1 MTINY
6 NKTTEIEKSME
17 KSISVSSTKSSTNK
31 EIQGWIFSPQF
42 LAIIQITT
50 IANNI
55 CSLLKRINLPK
66 APYDGRAE
74 IYSDVSIFITAL
86 VMKVWN
92 LSLGEI
98 TRRLKLYPELAIACG
113 YKEGRTISK
122 SHLSRRIR
130 RLGPLPFFLYL
141 VYLVCQLISACVISA
156 KDLIIDSTTVLA
168 WYKNDIEAGWSY
180 AKKFG
185 YKVHTIICRHSML
198 PLWFFVSPAND
209 HDSPYAKPLLQKVV
223 HLYKVTVEVVRA
235 DSAYWCYAFLSF
247 IVFIGARIAV
257 DYNVRRKN
265 HSIVDRE
272 WLIWWVDRMGKRS
285 AIERFFGIAKR
296 WFGLSDFHG
305 RGLESFLL
313 HTLLTYCAILSVAFA
328 SVKIGR
334 PDLRLSPKQ
343 LLAPC

>member
-1 MTINY
+1 MTISSYITN
-6 NKTTEIEKSME
+6 EIEKARE
-17 KSISVSSTKSSTNK
+17 KSVSADQK

-42 LAIIQITT
+42 LT
-50 IANNI
+50 ILQVANIASAI
-55 CSLLKRINLPK
+55 CSLLKRRSLPK

-74 IYSDVSIFITAL
+74 LYSDVSIFITAL
-86 VMKVWN
+86 VMKIWK

-98 TRRLKLYPELAIACG
+98 TRRLKLYSDLAIACG
-113 YKEGRTISK
+113 YEPGKTISK
-122 SHLSRRIR
+122 SHLSRRLK
-130 RLGPLPFFLYL
+130 RLGPLPFFVYF
-141 VYLVCQLISACVISA
+141 VYLVCQLIQLGVIVA

-168 WYKNDIEAGWSY
+168 WYHKDIEAGWSY

-185 YKVHTIICRHSML
+185 YKVHTIICRYSML

-209 HDSPYAKPLLQKVV
+209 HDGPYAKPLLEKVV
-223 HLYKVTVEVVRA
+223 RLYKVTVEVVRA
-235 DSAYWCYAFLSF
+235 DSAYWCYAFLGF
-247 IVFIGARIAV
+247 IVFLGARIAV

-265 HSIVDRE
+265 RAIVDRE
-272 WLIWWVDRMGKRS
+272 WLIWWVKRMNKRS

-305 RGLESFLL
+305 KGLESFLT
-313 HTLLTYCAILSVAFA
+313 HTLLTYCSMLSVALVA
-328 SVKIGR
+328 VRIGR